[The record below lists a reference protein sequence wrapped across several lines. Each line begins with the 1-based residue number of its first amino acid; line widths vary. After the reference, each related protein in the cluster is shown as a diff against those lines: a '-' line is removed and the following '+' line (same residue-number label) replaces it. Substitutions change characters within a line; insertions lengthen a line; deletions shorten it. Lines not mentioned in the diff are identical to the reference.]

1 MLLGTNAVAATHRQP
16 RQMPR
21 FCIVVKSSDDR
32 LYMAL
37 EEAFLGRIGFTVVRE
52 RRENRPDPW
61 PGERRKARV
70 WETGELAFA
79 ASED

>member
-1 MLLGTNAVAATHRQP
+1 
-16 RQMPR
+16 MPR

-32 LYMAL
+32 LYRAL
-37 EEAFLGRIGFTVVRE
+37 EEAFLGRIGFTVIRE
-52 RRENRPDPW
+52 RRGNRHDTW

-79 ASED
+79 ECEE